1 MAVVLTEME
10 RHLLEMLAEAGRPMA
25 LGAEDLALGKVLE
38 QRGLLLFV
46 RDNAVAVI
54 YAEGSSCA
62 HCRGRMLSPP
72 RRSHRWASSARPSE
86 LPLFN
91 NL

>member
-54 YAEGSSCA
+54 MP
-62 HCRGRMLSPP
+62 RGRHALTAEEESKPAKKKPP
-72 RRSHRWASSARPSE
+72 
-86 LPLFN
+86 LGFLC
-91 NL
+91 